1 MHHRKP
7 FVMPHFRRRALR
19 ARRLRLH
26 PDRAQRSDREALQE
40 KILTHT
46 LTQLA
51 TLRHD
56 AQRRESVEAGHKE
69 RLAHALAE
77 MENLRKRT
85 TRDKEETR
93 QFAVSGL
100 VQALMPAL
108 DALDQ
113 AVASFDAGHD
123 AAVLGEG
130 VRGIGQLIAKALTE
144 HGLERVEAPPGQP
157 FDPNVHEAL
166 SVQKTDAQ
174 PANTVVLAIQNGY
187 RLNGRIVRPARVIVA
202 QKP

>member
-1 MHHRKP
+1 MHRRKP
-7 FVMPHFRRRALR
+7 FVIANFRRRSLR

-26 PDRAQRSDREALQE
+26 PNRAQRSDREALQE

-51 TLRHD
+51 TLRHE

-85 TRDKEETR
+85 ARDKEETR

-123 AAVLGEG
+123 AAALGEG

-144 HGLERVEAPPGQP
+144 HGLERVEAQVGQV

-174 PANTVVLAIQNGY
+174 PANTVILTIQNGY